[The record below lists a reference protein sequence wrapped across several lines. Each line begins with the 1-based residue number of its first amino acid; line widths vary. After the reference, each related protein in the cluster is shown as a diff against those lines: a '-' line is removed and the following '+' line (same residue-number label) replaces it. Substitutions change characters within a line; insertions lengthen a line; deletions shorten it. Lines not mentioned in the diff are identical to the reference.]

1 MACEDPNCNCGREAA
16 VKMDGSGGVGDLA
29 RLTIIRTDD
38 IQGEVEEIFV
48 VPYNLI
54 NFTALQTYAF
64 LRQITAY
71 TVRRLPMPTQEGQ

>member
-1 MACEDPNCNCGREAA
+1 MACEDGNCTCGN

-29 RLTIIRTDD
+29 RLTINRTDD

-54 NFTALQTYAF
+54 HFQMLQTYAH

-71 TVRRLPMPTQEGQ
+71 TVRRLPKQTEEGR

>member
-1 MACEDPNCNCGREAA
+1 MACEDGNCNCGSGI
-16 VKMDGSGGVGDLA
+16 KMDGSGGVGDLA
-29 RLTIIRTDD
+29 RLTINRTDD

-54 NFTALQTYAF
+54 NFTALQTYSF

-71 TVRRLPMPTQEGQ
+71 TVRRLPKQTEGA

>member
-1 MACEDPNCNCGREAA
+1 MACEDGNCTCGN
-16 VKMDGSGGVGDLA
+16 VKTDGSGGVGDLA
-29 RLTIIRTDD
+29 RLTINRTDD

-54 NFTALQTYAF
+54 HFQMLQTYAH

-71 TVRRLPMPTQEGQ
+71 TVRRLPKQTEEGR